1 MAARV
6 VALHQLD
13 SRVSVRLVCF
23 LSFGASVVALHP
35 LQSSAFSKHWQESV
49 AHRKVAATAEGAIP
63 PGNAQ
68 AKGLAVLY
76 LALESSADAL
86 TEG

>member
-1 MAARV
+1 MR
-6 VALHQLD
+6 
-13 SRVSVRLVCF
+13 
-23 LSFGASVVALHP
+23 G
-35 LQSSAFSKHWQESV
+35 FSKSWQESV
-49 AHRKVAATAEGAIP
+49 APVPTDATAEGAIP

-76 LALESSADAL
+76 LTLESSADAL

>member
-1 MAARV
+1 MQVIKVFLIKKRLLPFSTFVA
-6 VALHQLD
+6 ALHYVQCAD
-13 SRVSVRLVCF
+13 SVIS
-23 LSFGASVVALHP
+23 
-35 LQSSAFSKHWQESV
+35 WQESAILNV
-49 AHRKVAATAEGAIP
+49 MAAEGAIP

-76 LALESSADAL
+76 LTLESSAEAL